1 MNGRGKDVKGD
12 RERREKINIDL
23 TTKHI
28 IQMTT
33 GTGFDTEVHAKII
46 YRYQATALVTR
57 QYNCQ

>member
-1 MNGRGKDVKGD
+1 MNRRGKDVKGD

-33 GTGFDTEVHAKII
+33 GTGFDTDVHAKII
-46 YRYQATALVTR
+46 YRY
-57 QYNCQ
+57 